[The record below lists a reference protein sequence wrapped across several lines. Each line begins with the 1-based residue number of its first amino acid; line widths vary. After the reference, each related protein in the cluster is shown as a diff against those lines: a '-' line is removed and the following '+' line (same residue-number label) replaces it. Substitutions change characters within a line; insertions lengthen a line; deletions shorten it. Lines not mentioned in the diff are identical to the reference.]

1 MIGIIVTGHANFA
14 SGLTSAVKLLV
25 GTPENYEYVDYLME
39 DTTDDLELKFKQAL
53 EKLSGC
59 KEGILVFADMMGGA
73 PFKTAAEQSVRQKD
87 RYKIQVV
94 AGTNIGMLIQT
105 NIARGYITDLG
116 NLADLAL
123 EQGKKQIFKY
133 ENS

>member
-1 MIGIIVTGHANFA
+1 MTGHANFA

-25 GTPENYEYVDYLME
+25 GTPENYEYVDFLMQ
-39 DTTDDLELKFKQAL
+39 DTTDDLEIKFKEAL

-59 KEGILVFADMMGGA
+59 KEGILVFADMMGGS
-73 PFKTAAEQSVRQKD
+73 PFKTAAEQAEKQKD
-87 RYKIQVV
+87 KYRIKVV

-105 NIARGYITDLG
+105 NIARGYITDLD

-133 ENS
+133 ENL